1 MTYFSISPTTMP
13 QMHIPE
19 VFIKYSWAKWVHIVG
34 HGSCWGVGIGAGAGG
49 LAAVGSGR
57 YWSGCVGGL
66 ALLELVLVLGCC
78 APCCCGGFAWLLSG
92 VWLACKP
99 FHGNGMS
106 WPNFCTVLIMEIYI
120 FCYFLCRLDNYSCT
134 LCTVF
139 GMFWTH
145 NANIIILD
153 RLFYAIYSNWDL
165 NNKEESWPKWIKV
178 GNIHIKDQNNIKM
191 LPYSITRMSFCF
203 SISFLRL
210 NLWFFLSCLG
220 DSTFVLRL
228 ERWKSKNV
236 STFPHFW

>member
-1 MTYFSISPTTMP
+1 MLLVVIVRYLSCCHPTRLVNHSTGMECHDPISALFWSWKSIFF
-13 QMHIPE
+13 
-19 VFIKYSWAKWVHIVG
+19 V
-34 HGSCWGVGIGAGAGG
+34 
-49 LAAVGSGR
+49 
-57 YWSGCVGGL
+57 
-66 ALLELVLVLGCC
+66 
-78 APCCCGGFAWLLSG
+78 
-92 VWLACKP
+92 
-99 FHGNGMS
+99 
-106 WPNFCTVLIMEIYI
+106 I
-120 FCYFLCRLDNYSCT
+120 FYVDWIIIRA

-139 GMFWTH
+139 GMVWTR

-236 STFPHFW
+236 STFPHFWQFGKVEKWKRFYFSTLLVVWKGGKVAYFGLAKFTFRRFW